1 MTGSTFRETTIGNH
15 RLHSETLMLSYGY
28 DPSLSEGSVKPPAF
42 MTSTFC
48 FPNADAGREFFDI
61 AAGRVPGR
69 ADSDGGL
76 VYSRYNNPNTQIVEE
91 RLALFEDAD
100 VGAVFASGMAAISTA
115 FLAHCR
121 PGDIILHSQPLYG
134 GTEAVLNKILPEYGI
149 RPMPIADATS
159 AQSLRDAT
167 LKAESMGRVAMIFV
181 ETPSNPLTTL
191 SDIFLVAEIAA
202 EAGRRQG
209 HRPVV
214 AVDNTLQGPLFQR
227 PLACGADLSI
237 YSLTKYV
244 GGHSDL
250 IAGGV
255 LGTRAAMTPIRALRP
270 LLGGNLDPHSCWML
284 TRSLETLGLRMSR
297 AAESAT
303 AVASWLMN
311 HEDVKAV
318 HFPALAKRGTAQ
330 HAIYERQC
338 TGPGALM
345 SFDVGSR
352 ERAFDILDRLK
363 IAKLAVSLG
372 GTETLICHP
381 ATTVQSGL
389 SADQRQAL
397 GITEGLIRL
406 SIGIE
411 HPDDLI
417 ADLAQAMKRDVG
429 AK

>member
-1 MTGSTFRETTIGNH
+1 MTSGAFRETKIGNH
-15 RLHSETLMLSYGY
+15 RLHSETLMLGYGY

-42 MTSTFC
+42 LTSTFC
-48 FPNADAGREFFDI
+48 FPSADAGREFFDI

-76 VYSRYNNPNTQIVEE
+76 VYTRFNNPNAQIVEE
-91 RLALFEDAD
+91 RLALFEEAD
-100 VGAVFASGMAAISTA
+100 MGAVFASGMAAISTA

-134 GTEAVLNKILPEYGI
+134 GTDSVLNKILPEYGI
-149 RPMPIADATS
+149 RPMPIVDTTS
-159 AQSLRDAT
+159 AESLRDAAA
-167 LKAESMGRVAMIFV
+167 KAERTGRVAMIFV

-191 SDIFLVAEIAA
+191 SDISLVAEIAA
-202 EAGRRQG
+202 EIARRQG

-214 AVDNTLQGPLFQR
+214 AVDNTLQGPLFQK
-227 PLACGADLSI
+227 PIACGADLSV

-270 LLGGNLDPHSCWML
+270 LLGGSLDPHSCWML
-284 TRSLETLGLRMSR
+284 SRSLETLGLRMSR
-297 AAESAT
+297 AAENAT
-303 AVASWLMN
+303 AVAAWLAS
-311 HEDVKAV
+311 HKDVKAV
-318 HFPALAKRGTAQ
+318 HFPALAKPGTPQ
-330 HAIYERQC
+330 RAIYERQC

-352 ERAFDILDRLK
+352 ERAFKLLDRLK

-372 GTETLICHP
+372 GTETLVCHP

-389 SADQRQAL
+389 SAAQREAL
-397 GITEGLIRL
+397 GISEGLIRL

-411 HPDDLI
+411 HRDDLI
-417 ADLAQAMKRDVG
+417 ADLTQAM
-429 AK
+429 A